1 MPSYFVV
8 QPIMDGLDR
17 WESATIISRH
27 RTRAAASE
35 ARDKANRKLRRQ
47 PGMAQSWVDW
57 HIIPSSYV
65 SADKRKR
72 KRK

>member
-1 MPSYFVV
+1 MLGYLVV
-8 QPIMDGLDR
+8 QPVMNDGPDR

-47 PGMAQSWVDW
+47 PGQSQSWVDW
-57 HIIPSSYV
+57 HVIPSSYV
-65 SADKRKR
+65 SATKRGR
-72 KRK
+72 R